1 MEAMGILGFVFGL
14 IAFVRV
20 EKLTKTLK
28 KKRNPRREL
37 QRRVMHPKNPLNH
50 GGVVLLRLTNIGRK
64 MQPYVKSLI
73 RSIIVNAIMWGLI
86 FWFFFEFIL

>member
-1 MEAMGILGFVFGL
+1 
-14 IAFVRV
+14 
-20 EKLTKTLK
+20 
-28 KKRNPRREL
+28 
-37 QRRVMHPKNPLNH
+37 MHPKNPLNH

-64 MQPYVKSLI
+64 MQPHVKSFI